1 MDRLENGD
9 YQVYLKKKDFFH
21 FMNQKDTARSRYIDG
36 ETLVRQLSL
45 YNGTTPLKKEPIIST
60 INEIVD
66 AINFLAEHGV
76 TEGSQL
82 KHMEASLYDALDEA
96 QIKLDK
102 IDEKI
107 LELTQ
112 IAKYL
117 IAETSEDPEE
127 VHEAKTALD
136 NMNVNSDLKYR
147 DIQQELS
154 SEKLG
159 RKILK
164 NKFDQTVSEINQV
177 NEIEATKTQEIKEKG
192 QNKII

>member
-1 MDRLENGD
+1 M
-9 YQVYLKKKDFFH
+9 KKDS
-21 FMNQKDTARSRYIDG
+21 ARSRYING
-36 ETLVRQLSL
+36 ETLVIQLSL
-45 YNGTTPLKKEPIIST
+45 SNGTTPLKKEPIIST

-66 AINFLAEHGV
+66 AIKFLAEHGV
-76 TEGSQL
+76 TEGCQL
-82 KHMEASLYDALDEA
+82 KRMEENLYKAFDEA

-102 IDEKI
+102 IDEKT

-112 IAKYL
+112 ITKYL
-117 IAETSEDPEE
+117 IAKTSEDLEK
-127 VHEAKTALD
+127 VQEAKTALD

-147 DIQQELS
+147 DIQQELF

-177 NEIEATKTQEIKEKG
+177 NEIKATKTQEIKEKG

>member
-1 MDRLENGD
+1 
-9 YQVYLKKKDFFH
+9 
-21 FMNQKDTARSRYIDG
+21 MNQKDTARSRYIDG

-117 IAETSEDPEE
+117 IAETSEDSEE